1 MNPAIA
7 TLIAVI
13 AAIAISM
20 FARLNVGL
28 LALAL
33 AWIVGTVVAGVSSND
48 IVAGFPSSLFVTL
61 AGVTLLFA
69 IAEAN
74 GTLGQLAHG
83 AVRAA
88 GGNARLVPILLF
100 GIALIL
106 SSAGPGSI
114 STVALLIPLSMSIG
128 RRVGASP
135 FLTSLMVANGANAG
149 NLSPVASVGVIA
161 NSKMAEVGLGGH
173 EGKVWLA
180 NFAAHAAV
188 ALVAYFMLGG
198 HKLTTQA
205 AAHAEDQPER
215 GLSPLQLMSAGLV
228 LLWIIGVV
236 VFKLHLG
243 LSAFAMAVVLLLLKA
258 ADENTAIRGVPWG
271 VIMLVTGVSTLI
283 ALLERTGGM
292 ELFSALLSRLAT
304 PDTVNGM
311 IAFLTGIISMYSSTA
326 GVVLPTF
333 LPTVPGLAAN
343 LGGGDPLAIALSI
356 NVGASVVDVSPL
368 STLGALCVAAVTDP
382 EASRRL
388 FQRLLAWGLAMSV
401 AGAVMCQL
409 FAGLLARW

>member
-7 TLIAVI
+7 TLIAVVV
-13 AAIAISM
+13 AIVISM

-28 LALAL
+28 LALAF
-33 AWIVGTVVAGVSSND
+33 AWIVGTMFAGVSPND

-69 IAEAN
+69 IAEVN
-74 GTLGQLAHG
+74 GTLGQLAQG

-88 GGNARLVPILLF
+88 RGNARVVPLLLF
-100 GIALIL
+100 GIALVL
-106 SSAGPGSI
+106 SSAGPGAI
-114 STVALLIPLSMSIG
+114 SSVALLIPLSMSIG

-161 NSKMAEVGLGGH
+161 NSKMAEVGLGGN

-198 HKLTTQA
+198 HKLTMQA
-205 AAHAEDQPER
+205 AAPGDVEENKSLTTTQR
-215 GLSPLQLMSAGLV
+215 LSAALI
-228 LLWIIGVV
+228 LLWIAGVV
-236 VFKLHLG
+236 LLKLHLG
-243 LSAFAMAVVLLLLKA
+243 LSAFTMAVVLLLLRC
-258 ADENTAIRGVPWG
+258 ADESTAMRSVPWG

-304 PDTVNGM
+304 PDSVNGM

-333 LPTVPGLAAN
+333 LPTVNGLVTN

-368 STLGALCVAAVTDP
+368 STLGALCVAAVADP
-382 EASRRL
+382 ESSRRL

-401 AGAVMCQL
+401 AGAAMSQL
-409 FAGLLARW
+409 FAGVLARW